1 VVTMGGQKKRNISQM
16 DKAQQIQEKKSDE
29 DKKAKTRRPA
39 TDIKRRGV
47 DLPNLNDE
55 KLISEIKKLKVL
67 TPYAVSSQ
75 LNVKIS
81 LAKAL
86 LRELE
91 NKNIIKPIEG
101 NSRIRIYQ
109 VAA

>member
-1 VVTMGGQKKRNISQM
+1 MGGQKKRNISQM
-16 DKAQQIQEKKSDE
+16 DKAQQIQEEKRDE
-29 DKKAKTRRPA
+29 DKKTKTHKPV
-39 TDIKRRGV
+39 TDGKQRGV
-47 DLPNLNDE
+47 DLPDLNDE

-81 LAKAL
+81 LAKDL

-91 NKNIIKPIEG
+91 NKNIIKPVEG

>member
-1 VVTMGGQKKRNISQM
+1 MGGQKKKNISQM
-16 DKAQQIQEKKSDE
+16 DKAQQIQEKKRDE
-29 DKKAKTRRPA
+29 DKKTKTRKPV
-39 TDIKRRGV
+39 TDVKQRGV

-55 KLISEIKKLKVL
+55 KLVSEIKKLKVL

-81 LAKAL
+81 LAKDL

-91 NKNIIKPIEG
+91 NKNIIEPVEG

>member
-1 VVTMGGQKKRNISQM
+1 MGGQKKKNISQM
-16 DKAQQIQEKKSDE
+16 GKAQQIHDTKRDEGKKT
-29 DKKAKTRRPA
+29 KTRKPVP
-39 TDIKRRGV
+39 DFKQRGV
-47 DLPNLNDE
+47 DIPNLDDE

-67 TPYAVSSQ
+67 TPYIVSSQ

-81 LAKAL
+81 LAKDL

-91 NKNIIKPIEG
+91 NRNVIKPVEG